1 MKPRLS
7 AILGLAALGLA
18 ALFAPARSE
27 AADDEQVVRIGHA
40 APTRGWLA
48 RVGTENE
55 IAAKVAIDELNRRA
69 LRLGTRRLR
78 FELVPADDAG
88 EPARAREAAQTLVD
102 AGVVAVVGHLLSSA
116 SMAAA
121 PVYAAAGIAQVS
133 PSTTA
138 AGFTRS
144 AWPTAFRMLA
154 DDERM
159 NALLARHA
167 VQVLG
172 VRRVALVHAVEG
184 GGSDKNVAESFG
196 QALQA
201 EGGQAIGAWPMGP
214 TVADWGPL
222 VRELAALAPD
232 AVFFAGLDRH
242 GGRLLQLMHRA
253 GLHARFISGDTNCTP
268 DLVSYWATGAAEDDQ
283 VLCALPAGVQGLG
296 GPAMEAFAA
305 AFRARAGVPAEFYGA
320 YAYDAVMVLA
330 DALLRAADTSPPA
343 LRRALADTRDRP
355 GLTGPIGFDARGDLV
370 GAAVSLF
377 TYRDEQRVLL
387 RTLR

>member
-7 AILGLAALGLA
+7 AVLGLAAISLA
-18 ALFAPARSE
+18 ALLAPARSV
-27 AADDEQVVRIGHA
+27 ATDDELVVRIGHA

-48 RVGTENE
+48 RVGTESE
-55 IAAKVAIDELNRRA
+55 LAARVAIDELNRRA
-69 LRLGTRRLR
+69 LRRGTQRLR

-102 AGVVAVVGHLLSSA
+102 SGVVAVVGHLLSSA

-121 PVYAAAGIAQVS
+121 PVYSAAGIAQVS

-144 AWPTAFRMLA
+144 GWPTAFRMLA

-172 VRRVALVHAVEG
+172 VRRVALVHAIG
-184 GGSDKNVAESFG
+184 GGEKNVAEGFTL
-196 QALQA
+196 ALQA
-201 EGGQAIGAWPMGP
+201 EGGQTVGAWPVSP
-214 TVADWGPL
+214 SFADWGPL
-222 VRELAALAPD
+222 VRELAAHAPD
-232 AVFFAGLDRH
+232 AVFFAGLDRQ
-242 GGRLLQLMHRA
+242 GGRLLQQMHRA
-253 GLHARFISGDTNCTP
+253 GLHARFISGDANCTP
-268 DLVSYWATGAAEDDQ
+268 DLVSYWAAGAARDDQ
-283 VLCALPAGVQGLG
+283 VLCALPAGVQGLD
-296 GPAMEAFAA
+296 GPAMAAFAA
-305 AFRARAGVPAEFYGA
+305 AFRTRAGAPPEFYGA
-320 YAYDAVMVLA
+320 HAYDAVMVLA
-330 DALLRAADTSPPA
+330 DALLRAADASPQS

-377 TYRDEQRVLL
+377 TYRDEQRTLL